1 MLVLNPYS
9 HGWPTYRAHFEFF
22 FAKYTEGSD
31 RCNCCG
37 VSLLW
42 IVHLKSSQEQNN
54 KRRLQVGLGVTEL
67 LNDHSINMFSDELW
81 HDLCLF
87 SFMIL

>member
-1 MLVLNPYS
+1 MNCQTSSFLDFPFKIYS
-9 HGWPTYRAHFEFF
+9 ASLGFCKICLTKGRRNCRA
-22 FAKYTEGSD
+22 
-31 RCNCCG
+31 

-42 IVHLKSSQEQNN
+42 IVHRKRRQEQNN
-54 KRRLQVGLGVTEL
+54 KRQLQVGLGVTEL
-67 LNDHSINMFSDELW
+67 LNDCSINMFSDELW